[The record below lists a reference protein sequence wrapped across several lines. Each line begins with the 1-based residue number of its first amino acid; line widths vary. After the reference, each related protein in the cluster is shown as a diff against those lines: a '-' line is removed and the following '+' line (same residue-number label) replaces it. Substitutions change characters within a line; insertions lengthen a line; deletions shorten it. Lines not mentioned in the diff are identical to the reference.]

1 LRYYSKKKKN
11 SKVKIKKILLFLIT
25 IIVVVSLVHAVDLF
39 KNRNKIF
46 PGVSAFNVELGGFK
60 KEEAQDIF
68 QPIASKIVDSPRILV
83 FEDKELKFL
92 PHKELDAFIDLNRA
106 VEETYSIARTGN
118 IFNRIKDRI
127 VVWRKGFEAPFRVEY
142 NAQKFDDFQNEISS
156 LINRS
161 PGDAYIE
168 GNKIIESRT
177 GVKLDLERFK
187 EEIIKT
193 LKCIDEE
200 KYIIN
205 IPVII
210 VDPKI
215 ITKNILTELTINREL
230 GTYSTSLENKEENTI
245 YNIKLSSEVINGI
258 LVKPQEIFSFNEYVG
273 PAEKAD
279 GYKESTIIANGVFV
293 NGYGGGICQVSS
305 TLYNAVLLANL
316 PIVERYNHSVYGEAT
331 KYVPLGQDAAI
342 FYGFKNL
349 RFENNSDHAIV
360 IFSKVFRDTLQ
371 VNIFGGDEDKVE
383 VEIISKDKKVI
394 DYQIIREKDSKLEA
408 GQEIVVQEGVPGYQI
423 KTYRIV
429 RKDGEEKI
437 VFLAEDTYKSVPMII
452 VSIAVYELLPRNQQ
466 GEKDNRN

>member
-1 LRYYSKKKKN
+1 LRYYSKKKNK
-11 SKVKIKKILLFLIT
+11 SKVRIKKLLLFLLI
-25 IIVVVSLVHAVDLF
+25 IIVAISLADVVDIF
-39 KNRNKIF
+39 RNRDKIL
-46 PGVSAFNVELGGFK
+46 PGVSALGVELEGLNR
-60 KEEAQDIF
+60 EDAREIL
-68 QPIASKIVDSPRILV
+68 QPITSKLIDSPRILV
-83 FEDKELKFL
+83 FEDKEIKFI
-92 PHKELDAFIDLNRA
+92 PHKELDTFIDLNRV
-106 VEETYSIARTGN
+106 VEETYTIARTGN
-118 IFNRIKDRI
+118 IFKRIKDRI
-127 VVWRKGFEAPFRVEY
+127 VIQRKGYEVLYQIEFSL
-142 NAQKFDDFQNEISS
+142 QKFDDFQNRVSS
-156 LINRS
+156 LISRS
-161 PGDAYIE
+161 PDDAYIE

-187 EEIIKT
+187 EEIT
-193 LKCIDEE
+193 ESLKCLDEK
-200 KYIIN
+200 KYVSDL
-205 IPVII
+205 PVII

-215 ITKNILTELTINREL
+215 TTQNILTKLAITEEL
-230 GTYSTSLENKEENTI
+230 GNYSTSLKNKEENTI
-245 YNIKLSSEVINGI
+245 YNIRLASDVINGI
-258 LVKPQEIFSFNEYVG
+258 LIKPQDIFSFNKYVG
-273 PAEKAD
+273 PGEKAD

-349 RFENNSDHAIV
+349 RFKNNSDHTIV

-371 VNIFGGDEDKVE
+371 VRIFGGNEDEAE
-383 VEIISKDKKVI
+383 VEIISKDKKLI

-437 VFLAEDTYKSVPMII
+437 KLLAEDTYKSVPMII
-452 VSIAVYELLPRNQQ
+452 REN
-466 GEKDNRN
+466 

>member
-1 LRYYSKKKKN
+1 MRYYSKKKNN
-11 SKVKIKKILLFLIT
+11 SKVKIKKLLLFLII
-25 IIVVVSLVHAVDLF
+25 IIVVISLIDAVDIF
-39 KNRNKIF
+39 RNRNKIF
-46 PGVSAFNVELGGFK
+46 PGVSAFGVELGGLK
-60 KEEAQDIF
+60 KEEAQGIL
-68 QPIASKIVDSPRILV
+68 QPVASKIVDSPRILV
-83 FEDKELKFL
+83 FEDKELKFI

-118 IFNRIKDRI
+118 IFSRIKDRI
-127 VVWRKGFEAPFRVEY
+127 VVWRKGFEAPFLVEF
-142 NAQKFDDFQNEISS
+142 NPQKFDDFQNEVSS

-193 LKCIDEE
+193 LKCLDEE
-200 KYIIN
+200 KYISDL
-205 IPVII
+205 PVII
-210 VDPKI
+210 VDPR
-215 ITKNILTELTINREL
+215 ITTQNILTELAVDGEF
-230 GTYSTSLENKEENTI
+230 GTYSTSLEKKEENTI
-245 YNIKLSSEVINGI
+245 YNIKLASAVINGV

-316 PIVERYNHSVYGEAT
+316 QILERYNHSVYGEAT

-349 RFENNSDHAIV
+349 RFKNNSDHAIV
-360 IFSKVFRDTLQ
+360 IFSKVFRDTLK
-371 VNIFGGDEDKVE
+371 VSIFGGDEDKAE

-394 DYQIIREKDSKLEA
+394 DYQIVREKDSKIEA

-423 KTYRIV
+423 KTYRII

-437 VFLAEDTYKSVPMII
+437 EFLAEDTYKSVPMII
-452 VSIAVYELLPRNQQ
+452 R
-466 GEKDNRN
+466 EK

>member
-1 LRYYSKKKKN
+1 LRYYSKKKNN

-25 IIVVVSLVHAVDLF
+25 IIVAISLVDAVDIF
-39 KNRNKIF
+39 RNRNKIF
-46 PGVSAFNVELGGFK
+46 PGVSAFGVELGGLK
-60 KEEAQDIF
+60 KEEAQEIL
-68 QPIASKIVDSPRILV
+68 QPIALKIVDSPRILV

-118 IFNRIKDRI
+118 IFKRIKDRI
-127 VVWRKGFEAPFRVEY
+127 VVWRKGLEVPFRVEF
-142 NAQKFDDFQNEISS
+142 NLQKFDDFQNRVSS

-161 PGDAYIE
+161 SGDAYTE

-177 GVKLDLERFK
+177 GVKLDLESFK
-187 EEIIKT
+187 EEIIKS
-193 LKCIDEE
+193 LKCLDEK
-200 KYIIN
+200 KYISDL
-205 IPVII
+205 PVII

-215 ITKNILTELTINREL
+215 TTQNILTKLAITEEL
-230 GTYSTSLENKEENTI
+230 GNYSTSLKKKEENTI
-245 YNIKLSSEVINGI
+245 YNIRLASDVINGI
-258 LVKPQEIFSFNEYVG
+258 LIKPQEIFSFNKYIG

-305 TLYNAVLLANL
+305 TLYNAALLANL
-316 PIVERYNHSVYGEAT
+316 PIIERYNHSVYGEAT

-349 RFENNSDHAIV
+349 RFKNNLDHAVV
-360 IFSKVFRDTLQ
+360 IFLKVFRDILQ
-371 VNIFGGDEDKVE
+371 VSIFGEDEDKAE

-394 DYQIIREKDSKLEA
+394 DYQIIREKDSKLKA
-408 GQEIVVQEGVPGYQI
+408 GQELVVQEGVPGYQI

-429 RKDGEEKI
+429 RKNGKEKI
-437 VFLAEDTYKSVPMII
+437 EFLAEDTYKSVPMII
-452 VSIAVYELLPRNQQ
+452 REN
-466 GEKDNRN
+466 